1 MRSIAGH
8 QPFVQTYSQKTPKAL
23 PFQSVL
29 RNELRCSHVETYW
42 LVAPQLCSLNQWRA
56 GKSYF
61 HLRNFRKRRRSGPSS
76 AREDDAH
83 ERLGQK
89 PSGGR
94 SVAAAKS
101 EVFGILEQQQ
111 RPGEK
116 KKQRLRVSA
125 GWAGQKAGCADE

>member
-29 RNELRCSHVETYW
+29 KNELQCSHVETYW
-42 LVAPQLCSLNQWRA
+42 LVTPQLCSPDKWRA
-56 GKSYF
+56 GKSYSN
-61 HLRNFRKRRRSGPSS
+61 LRNFRKRRRYGPSS
-76 AREDDAH
+76 ARKDDAH
-83 ERLGQK
+83 ERLDQK

-101 EVFGILEQQQ
+101 EVFGIFEQQQ